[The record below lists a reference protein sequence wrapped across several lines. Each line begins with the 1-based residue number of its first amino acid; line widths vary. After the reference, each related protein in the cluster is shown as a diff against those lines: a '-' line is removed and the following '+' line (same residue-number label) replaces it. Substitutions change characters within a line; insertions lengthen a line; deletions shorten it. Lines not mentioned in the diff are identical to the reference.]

1 MPNMPHAKRS
11 TPLLKKSGRK
21 RLLSG
26 LSLTLL
32 SLCLTLL
39 ALEGLVRLLPPPY
52 EPTTGPIFSCDNRLG
67 WVGKANLQETLATD
81 SFSQELTFNGLG
93 MHDTDHALEKPPGT
107 FRILML
113 GDSFVQA
120 IQVAE
125 TATAHQVLENI
136 LAESGPV
143 EVISGGVVNW
153 GTNQQLLYYRKQGR
167 QFQPDVVLLMFYI
180 GNDFLDNLP
189 GNGLTIGGVN
199 CYAPYFALCADQLQP
214 TPLAYAPGLNHTQ
227 DCAAL
232 RRLVSDGLG
241 RLYQHSRLYQHIEPF
256 LLAQQPRPSFGQ
268 NYPSAFSALY
278 LPSDEATLERAWT
291 ITLAT
296 IAQLQQEVTAD
307 GSRLAVA
314 IISPEIAVRLATLSP
329 AEREIFLRDNPT
341 FAAAAVDLPN
351 QRLAE
356 FLTAQ
361 NISFIDLTGP
371 LVEHLAADQTPLYLL
386 GDGHWTVAGNR
397 VAAEALAGWLRE
409 TYPELGLRQE

>member
-1 MPNMPHAKRS
+1 M
-11 TPLLKKSGRK
+11 
-21 RLLSG
+21 
-26 LSLTLL
+26 
-32 SLCLTLL
+32 
-39 ALEGLVRLLPPPY
+39 
-52 EPTTGPIFSCDNRLG
+52 
-67 WVGKANLQETLATD
+67 
-81 SFSQELTFNGLG
+81 
-93 MHDTDHALEKPPGT
+93 
-107 FRILML
+107 
-113 GDSFVQA
+113 
-120 IQVAE
+120 
-125 TATAHQVLENI
+125 
-136 LAESGPV
+136 
-143 EVISGGVVNW
+143 
-153 GTNQQLLYYRKQGR
+153 
-167 QFQPDVVLLMFYI
+167 
-180 GNDFLDNLP
+180 
-189 GNGLTIGGVN
+189 
-199 CYAPYFALCADQLQP
+199 
-214 TPLAYAPGLNHTQ
+214 
-227 DCAAL
+227 

-371 LVEHLAADQTPLYLL
+371 LVERMAADQTPLYLL
-386 GDGHWTVAGNR
+386 GDGHWTVAGNQ
-397 VAAEALAGWLRE
+397 VAAEALAGWLRA